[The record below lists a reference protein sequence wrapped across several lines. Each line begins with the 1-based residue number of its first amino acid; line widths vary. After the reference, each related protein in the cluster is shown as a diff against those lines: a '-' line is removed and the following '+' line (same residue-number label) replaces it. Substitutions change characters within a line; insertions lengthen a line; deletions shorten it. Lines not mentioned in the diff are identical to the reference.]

1 MSFNAVIF
9 LPCFQ
14 ASNAQRR
21 VSTFDLFFFFGEEL
35 FLLGDRELEKWL
47 QSRQNPG
54 PIGPDS
60 SLCIHPPGRQSQEG
74 ESFG

>member
-1 MSFNAVIF
+1 MIFNAVIF

-14 ASNAQRR
+14 VSNAQRR
-21 VSTFDLFFFFGEEL
+21 VSTFDFFFFCEEF

>member
-21 VSTFDLFFFFGEEL
+21 VSTFDLFF

>member
-21 VSTFDLFFFFGEEL
+21 VSTFDFF